1 MGGDTRLF
9 DGAASSAGPA
19 FGGSSW
25 MAMTSARV
33 DQLTERLQQLLDAAA
48 DDRTRQYWER
58 YLKGTARFRGVPMAA
73 IRTAVRTLWH
83 TEQLSGW
90 PTPQLL
96 ALAQHWIGQP
106 LSEDKLAGT
115 LLIAE
120 QLAGRL
126 TLADGHVLARP
137 LAEGKLADWSSCDW
151 YATKALHAYL
161 TANPQQLPAR
171 AELVAGWSAAANLW
185 QRRAAVVAFVKLA
198 PQSPPP
204 FPGFVELLLAACANN
219 LVSPDRF
226 AHTGP
231 GWLLR
236 ELSRSHP
243 DQVARFVKA
252 HPELSVEAARMATAR
267 LRPGPYRRR

>member
-1 MGGDTRLF
+1 
-9 DGAASSAGPA
+9 
-19 FGGSSW
+19 
-25 MAMTSARV
+25 MTSRQV
-33 DQLTERLQQLLDAAA
+33 DQLTERLQHLLDAAA
-48 DDRTRQYWER
+48 DDRTRKWWER
-58 YLKGTARFRGVPMAA
+58 YLKGAARFRGVPMGG
-73 IRTAVRTLWH
+73 IRAAVRTLWR

-90 PTPQLL
+90 PTPHLL
-96 ALAQHWIGQP
+96 DLARHWFAQP
-106 LSEDKLAGT
+106 FSEDKLAAT

-120 QLAGRL
+120 HLAGRL
-126 TLADGHVLARP
+126 TLEDGDALGWPLADGQ
-137 LAEGKLADWSSCDW
+137 LADWSSCDW

-161 TANPQQLPAR
+161 TADPKQLQAR

-198 PQSPPP
+198 PQTPPP
-204 FPGFVELLLAACANN
+204 FPDFVDLLLAACANN
-219 LVSPDRF
+219 LVSADRF

-243 DQVARFVKA
+243 DQVARFVEE
-252 HPELSVEAARMATAR
+252 HPELSAEAARMATAR

>member
-1 MGGDTRLF
+1 
-9 DGAASSAGPA
+9 
-19 FGGSSW
+19 
-25 MAMTSARV
+25 MTSAQV
-33 DQLTERLQQLLDAAA
+33 DQLTGRLQQLLEAAA

-58 YLKGTARFRGVPMAA
+58 YLKGAARFRGVPMAA

-90 PTPQLL
+90 PTPQLV
-96 ALAQHWIGQP
+96 ALAEHWFGQP

-120 QLAGRL
+120 HLAGRL
-126 TLADGHVLARP
+126 TLEDGDVLARP

-161 TANPQQLPAR
+161 TANPEQLQAR
-171 AELVAGWSAAANLW
+171 AELVAGWSTAANLW

-243 DQVARFVKA
+243 DQVARFVDA